1 MTAAEQIR
9 AELIRAARSL
19 GAPEDVSP
27 LLERPRETSHGDWAT
42 NLAMV
47 LAKPLRSKP
56 RDIADKLRDSI
67 DLERAGVSRIEIAGP
82 GFMNFWLD
90 AGRIASGLGEIISAD
105 ERYGQSNVGSG
116 RVVNVEFVSANP
128 TGPLHVGHGRQAA
141 LGDAIAT
148 LLEATGWKV
157 TREFYYN
164 DAGAQIDN
172 LAASVEARLNELEG
186 KASQIPE
193 GGYHGEYIRE
203 IAERY
208 KANNE
213 GMSVREFAV
222 RELRKEQDLD
232 LQAFGVKFDK
242 YFLESSLYTDGMV
255 DDTVRLLIASGKTY
269 EHEGALWLR
278 TTDFGDD
285 KDRVMRKSDG
295 TYTYFLP
302 DVAYHVTKWKRGFRR
317 AIDVQGADHHSTVTR
332 VRAGLQALDMGM
344 SADYPEYVLH
354 QMVTVMKH
362 GEEVKIS
369 KRAGSYVTVRD
380 LVNEVGRDAV
390 RYFFLMRK
398 SDSQL
403 IFNVDLAASQSEEN
417 PVYYIQM
424 AHARMCGIFR
434 VGEIDPESVSADDAP
449 LDVLTEPEEQ
459 ELIKALL
466 DFPAVVESAA
476 ETLEPQRIATY
487 LLETARLAHLW
498 YHKHHVLEQAEDVTR
513 ARLALAR
520 ARRAD
525 RAADTESPRPDE
537 DSLRP
542 ARLALATSPD
552 SNEIATNVGSGCWLC
567 RARLSGDPVRK
578 SRRCP
583 RRLRDFLLRVGE
595 PSHQGERRRGRRLGL
610 SDREA
615 RSPEEARRGFQRPG
629 ARGGQLLPLAR
640 AATATI

>member
-9 AELIRAARSL
+9 AELIRAARTL

-56 RDIADKLRDSI
+56 RDIADKLRASI

-90 AGRIASGLGEIISAD
+90 AGLIASGLEEIISAD
-105 ERYGQSNVGSG
+105 EHYGQSNAGSG
-116 RVVNVEFVSANP
+116 KVVNVEFVSANP

-141 LGDAIAT
+141 LGDAIST
-148 LLEATGWKV
+148 LLETTGWKV

-164 DAGAQIDN
+164 DAGVQIDN
-172 LAASVEARLNELEG
+172 LAASVAARLSELDG
-186 KASQIPE
+186 KSSQIPE

-203 IAERY
+203 LAERY
-208 KANNE
+208 KADNE
-213 GMSVREFAV
+213 KISVREFAV

-302 DVAYHVTKWKRGFRR
+302 DVAYHVTKWKRGFHR

-332 VRAGLQALDMGM
+332 VRAGLQALEMGM
-344 SADYPEYVLH
+344 PSDYPAYVLH

-434 VGEIDPESVSADDAP
+434 MGQIDPASVSAEGAP
-449 LDVLTEPEEQ
+449 LEVLTEPEEQ

-466 DFPAVVESAA
+466 DFPATVESAA
-476 ETLEPQRIATY
+476 ETLEPHRIATY

-498 YHKHHVLEQAEDVTR
+498 YHKHHVLEQTDDITR

-520 ARRAD
+520 GAQIV
-525 RAADTESPRPDE
+525 
-537 DSLRP
+537 LRNGL
-542 ARLALATSPD
+542 RILGITSP
-552 SNEIATNVGSGCWLC
+552 
-567 RARLSGDPVRK
+567 
-578 SRRCP
+578 
-583 RRLRDFLLRVGE
+583 
-595 PSHQGERRRGRRLGL
+595 ERM
-610 SDREA
+610 
-615 RSPEEARRGFQRPG
+615 
-629 ARGGQLLPLAR
+629 
-640 AATATI
+640 

>member
-1 MTAAEQIR
+1 MTAADQIR
-9 AELIRAARSL
+9 AELIRAARGL
-19 GAPEDVSP
+19 GAPEEVDP
-27 LLERPRETSHGDWAT
+27 LLERPRDPSHGDWAT

-47 LAKPLRSKP
+47 LAKPLKTRP
-56 RDIADKLRDSI
+56 RDVAERLRESMS
-67 DLERAGVSRIEIAGP
+67 LESAGVSKIDIAGP
-82 GFMNFWLD
+82 GFMNFWID
-90 AGRIASGLGEIISAD
+90 AGRIASGLRDIIAANV
-105 ERYGQSNVGSG
+105 RYGSSETGGG

-141 LGDAIAT
+141 LGDAIST
-148 LLEATGWKV
+148 LLEFTGWKV

-164 DAGAQIDN
+164 DAGVQIDN
-172 LAASVEARLNELEG
+172 LAASVEARLNELRG
-186 KASQIPE
+186 KPGQIPE
-193 GGYHGEYIRE
+193 GGYHGDYIRE
-203 IAERY
+203 LAERY
-208 KANNE
+208 NE
-213 GMSVREFAV
+213 NGEGLSVREFAV
-222 RELRKEQDLD
+222 RELRNEQDLD
-232 LQAFGVKFDK
+232 LQAFGVRFDR
-242 YFLESSLYTDGMV
+242 YFLESSLYTEGMV

-285 KDRVMRKSDG
+285 KDRVMRKGDG

-302 DVAYHVTKWKRGFRR
+302 DVAYHITKWKRGFRR

-332 VRAGLQALDMGM
+332 VRAGLQALDLGV
-344 SADYPEYVLH
+344 SENYPEYVLH

-403 IFNVDLAASQSEEN
+403 IFNVDLAGSQSEEN

-434 VGEIDPESVSADDAP
+434 VGEIDPGSVSTENVSFD
-449 LDVLTEPEEQ
+449 LLSEPEEQ

-466 DFPAVVESAA
+466 DFPALVESAA

-487 LLETARLAHLW
+487 LLETARVAHLW

-520 ARRAD
+520 GAQIV
-525 RAADTESPRPDE
+525 
-537 DSLRP
+537 LRNGM
-542 ARLALATSPD
+542 RILGITSP
-552 SNEIATNVGSGCWLC
+552 
-567 RARLSGDPVRK
+567 
-578 SRRCP
+578 
-583 RRLRDFLLRVGE
+583 
-595 PSHQGERRRGRRLGL
+595 ERM
-610 SDREA
+610 
-615 RSPEEARRGFQRPG
+615 
-629 ARGGQLLPLAR
+629 
-640 AATATI
+640 

>member
-1 MTAAEQIR
+1 MTAADQIR

-19 GAPEDVSP
+19 GAPDDVDP
-27 LLERPRETSHGDWAT
+27 LVERPRDIVHGDWAT

-47 LAKPLRSKP
+47 LAKPFRSKP
-56 RDIADKLRDSI
+56 RDVAEKLRDSMN
-67 DLERAGVSRIEIAGP
+67 LEGAGVSKIDIAGP
-82 GFMNFWLD
+82 GFMNFWID
-90 AGRIASGLGEIISAD
+90 AGRIASGLGAITSAD
-105 ERYGQSNVGSG
+105 QAYGRNDFG
-116 RVVNVEFVSANP
+116 RGREVNIEFVSANP

-148 LLEATGWKV
+148 LLENAGWNV

-172 LAASVEARLNELEG
+172 LAASVEARLAELEG
-186 KASQIPE
+186 KPAQIPE

-208 KANNE
+208 KSNSE
-213 GMSVREFAV
+213 GLSARQFAV

-232 LQAFGVKFDK
+232 LQAFGVRFDR
-242 YFLESSLYTDGMV
+242 YFLESSLYTNGMV

-278 TTDFGDD
+278 TTEFGDD
-285 KDRVMRKSDG
+285 KDRVMRKRDG

-332 VRAGLQALDMGM
+332 VRAGLQALGMGM
-344 SADYPEYVLH
+344 APNYPEYVLH

-380 LVNEVGRDAV
+380 LINEVGRDAV

-434 VGEIDPESVSADDAP
+434 VGGIDPMSVSAVDAP

-459 ELIKALL
+459 ELIKALV
-466 DFPAVVESAA
+466 DFPELVASAA
-476 ETLEPQRIATY
+476 ETLEPHRIATY

-498 YHKHHVLEQAEDVTR
+498 YHKHHVLEQPENITR

-520 ARRAD
+520 AAQIV
-525 RAADTESPRPDE
+525 
-537 DSLRP
+537 LRNGM
-542 ARLALATSPD
+542 R
-552 SNEIATNVGSGCWLC
+552 I
-567 RARLSGDPVRK
+567 
-578 SRRCP
+578 
-583 RRLRDFLLRVGE
+583 
-595 PSHQGERRRGRRLGL
+595 LGI
-610 SDREA
+610 S
-615 RSPEEARRGFQRPG
+615 SPERM
-629 ARGGQLLPLAR
+629 
-640 AATATI
+640 

>member
-1 MTAAEQIR
+1 MTASEQIR

-19 GAPEDVSP
+19 GALEDVDP
-27 LLERPRETSHGDWAT
+27 LLERPRESSHGDWAT

-56 RDIADKLRDSI
+56 RDIAEKLRESMSLD
-67 DLERAGVSRIEIAGP
+67 RAGVSRIDIAGP

-90 AGRIASGLGEIISAD
+90 AGRIASGLREIISAD
-105 ERYGQSNVGSG
+105 ERYGESNVGSG
-116 RVVNVEFVSANP
+116 RMVNVEFVSANP

-164 DAGAQIDN
+164 DAGVQIDN
-172 LAASVEARLNELEG
+172 LAASVKARLKELEG
-186 KASQIPE
+186 KPSQIPE

-203 IAERY
+203 LAERY
-208 KANNE
+208 KANDE
-213 GMSVREFAV
+213 EISVRQFAV

-232 LQAFGVKFDK
+232 LQAFGVRFDN

-255 DDTVRLLIASGKTY
+255 DDTVRSLIASGKTY

-278 TTDFGDD
+278 TTEFGDD
-285 KDRVMRKSDG
+285 KDRVMRKGDG

-332 VRAGLQALDMGM
+332 VRAGLQALNMGM

-362 GEEVKIS
+362 GEEVRIS

-380 LVNEVGRDAV
+380 LINEVGRDAV

-434 VGEIDPESVSADDAP
+434 VGEIDPESLSADEAP

-459 ELIKALL
+459 ELIKGLL
-466 DFPAVVESAA
+466 DFPALVGSAA

-520 ARRAD
+520 GAQIV
-525 RAADTESPRPDE
+525 
-537 DSLRP
+537 LRNGM
-542 ARLALATSPD
+542 RILGITSP
-552 SNEIATNVGSGCWLC
+552 
-567 RARLSGDPVRK
+567 
-578 SRRCP
+578 
-583 RRLRDFLLRVGE
+583 
-595 PSHQGERRRGRRLGL
+595 ERM
-610 SDREA
+610 
-615 RSPEEARRGFQRPG
+615 
-629 ARGGQLLPLAR
+629 
-640 AATATI
+640 